1 MLQKKRKEKKEKKE
15 MANQLL
21 VPPFSQPSFNSIISH
36 LGIILL
42 TINVRP
48 EGTTINGSFKF

>member
-1 MLQKKRKEKKEKKE
+1 

-48 EGTTINGSFKF
+48 EGTTVNGSFKF